1 MTRYDLW
8 VFLHVASVIVWL
20 GAGTTL
26 SLIVLYA
33 RRARDPVLLERL
45 GAITGWL
52 GPRVFA
58 PASLAALGFGIAAAR
73 SGDWPD
79 QLWIRLGVAAFAVSF
94 VLNVAVR
101 LPLVRRTRNGSTDPI
116 RAARALRSLALVE
129 LTMLYLTVG
138 DMVAKPSGGDT
149 GALATGGAILALAVF
164 VALAAAT
171 RPVPARAAPG

>member
-8 VFLHVASVIVWL
+8 VFLHVSSVIVWL

-33 RRARDPVLLERL
+33 QRARDPVLLERL

-58 PASLAALGFGIAAAR
+58 PASLGALAFGIVAAR

-79 QLWIRLGVAAFAVSF
+79 SLWIELGISAFAISF
-94 VLNVAVR
+94 LLNVGVR
-101 LPLVRRTRNGSTDPI
+101 LPLVWRIRRGATDPI
-116 RAARALRSLALVE
+116 RAARVLRSLAMVE

-138 DMVAKPSGGDT
+138 DMVAKPSGADT
-149 GALATGGAILALAVF
+149 GTLATGGAILALAVTA
-164 VALAAAT
+164 ALAAST
-171 RPVPARAAPG
+171 RRAAIA